1 MKVLTAV
8 FPYTMEEP
16 LLGTKKYYL
25 NKYYSC
31 QTTAIPATSTTITT
45 TTSTLITT
53 ATTTTQPPT
62 TPTTTQLTTAGPC
75 DMFSEAAC
83 DITEENTVAV
93 KHDLT
98 VGGCQDLCAGTAQCH
113 VFTWYP
119 SIDNLGICFLLK
131 ECNDLEL
138 CPYCISGPEMG
149 YDVDTCYDFTT
160 TTAASTT
167 TVQVCLQF
175 DLY

>member
-1 MKVLTAV
+1 M
-8 FPYTMEEP
+8 
-16 LLGTKKYYL
+16 
-25 NKYYSC
+25 
-31 QTTAIPATSTTITT
+31 TT
-45 TTSTLITT
+45 TT
-53 ATTTTQPPT
+53 PT
-62 TPTTTQLTTAGPC
+62 PSPTTTTQLTTAGPC

-175 DLY
+175 DLYYIELLKDNISTSISGNKLPRPHLHS